1 MSEGDSMT
9 EAQRPET
16 GEASGASGPS
26 AGATLRAAREQRGI
40 HIAAMAAAIKVPQRK
55 LEALEGD
62 RYDELPDLTFTRAL
76 AQSVCR
82 HLKIDVQPVLDRL
95 PQSGAASPR
104 LEQVGIGL
112 NAPFRERPGREEPAD
127 WTWFRK
133 PVVWGTVL
141 VLAAAAVL
149 GFMPDSWIG
158 KALRASGPAAPA
170 TSASSVIDLSAVSA
184 PPVAASAPL
193 PASSGAAEAAPAA
206 SPVASAASASL
217 APGGQPVAV
226 APAALPTLSVAATSA
241 ESWIEVQD
249 ARGETLLS
257 RSLAPGESVAVDGAA
272 PLRVTVGNAASTRLQ
287 FRGKPVELAAHT
299 RDNVARMQLN

>member
-9 EAQRPET
+9 DADRPEEGQDSRAT
-16 GEASGASGPS
+16 GPS
-26 AGATLRAAREQRGI
+26 AGALLRAAREQRGI

-55 LEALEGD
+55 LEALEAD

-104 LEQVGIGL
+104 LEQVGVGL

-127 WTWFRK
+127 WSWVRR
-133 PVVWGTVL
+133 PVVWGTLTVL
-141 VLAAAAVL
+141 VAAAAL
-149 GFMPDSWIG
+149 WFMPDSWLG
-158 KALRASGPAAPA
+158 QVLRTQVPSTPPSTATSVTELPAVPSSAPA
-170 TSASSVIDLSAVSA
+170 PVAPAPASAAASTSALAPVSGST
-184 PPVAASAPL
+184 AASAP
-193 PASSGAAEAAPAA
+193 GAP
-206 SPVASAASASL
+206 ASAALSSST
-217 APGGQPVAV
+217 V
-226 APAALPTLSVAATSA
+226 PTLSVAATTA

>member
-9 EAQRPET
+9 EAQRPDA
-16 GEASGASGPS
+16 GEAPGVSGPS
-26 AGATLRAAREQRGI
+26 AGALLRAAREQRGI
-40 HIAAMAAAIKVPQRK
+40 HIAAMAAAMKVPQRK

-62 RYDELPDLTFTRAL
+62 RHDELPDLTFTRAL

-95 PQSGAASPR
+95 PQSGVASPR
-104 LEQVGIGL
+104 LEQVGVGL

-127 WTWFRK
+127 WSWVRR
-133 PVVWGTVL
+133 PVVWGTL
-141 VLAAAAVL
+141 IVLAAAAAL
-149 GFMPDSWIG
+149 ALLPDSWLG
-158 KALRASGPAAPA
+158 KALKVGGPGGPAAS
-170 TSASSVIDLSAVSA
+170 TSSVTDLPAVPAMSS
-184 PPVAASAPL
+184 AASASPA
-193 PASSGAAEAAPAA
+193 ASSGAAEAASAAAPA
-206 SPVASAASASL
+206 ASAASSASASVIPPL
-217 APGGQPVAV
+217 AA

-257 RSLAPGESVAVDGAA
+257 RSLAPGESVAVDGAV

>member
-9 EAQRPET
+9 EAQRPES

-26 AGATLRAAREQRGI
+26 AGAMLRAAREQRGI

-127 WTWFRK
+127 WTWARK
-133 PVVWGTVL
+133 PVVWGTL
-141 VLAAAAVL
+141 MVLAAAA
-149 GFMPDSWIG
+149 
-158 KALRASGPAAPA
+158 ALAKRPK
-170 TSASSVIDLSAVSA
+170 D
-184 PPVAASAPL
+184 
-193 PASSGAAEAAPAA
+193 
-206 SPVASAASASL
+206 
-217 APGGQPVAV
+217 Q
-226 APAALPTLSVAATSA
+226 
-241 ESWIEVQD
+241 
-249 ARGETLLS
+249 
-257 RSLAPGESVAVDGAA
+257 
-272 PLRVTVGNAASTRLQ
+272 
-287 FRGKPVELAAHT
+287 RGKFGTIVVEG
-299 RDNVARMQLN
+299 RK

>member
-1 MSEGDSMT
+1 MT
-9 EAQRPET
+9 EAERPDA
-16 GEASGASGPS
+16 GEAPGASGPS
-26 AGATLRAAREQRGI
+26 AGAMLRAAREQRGI

-62 RYDELPDLTFTRAL
+62 RHDELPDLTFTRAL

-104 LEQVGIGL
+104 LEQVGVGL

-127 WTWFRK
+127 WTWARK
-133 PVVWGTVL
+133 PVVWGTL
-141 VLAAAAVL
+141 MVLAAAAAL
-149 GFMPDSWIG
+149 AFMPDSWLG
-158 KALRASGPAAPA
+158 RALKVVGPGAPAAS
-170 TSASSVIDLSAVSA
+170 TSSVTDLPAVPTVA
-184 PPVAASAPL
+184 NAASAP
-193 PASSGAAEAAPAA
+193 PAAASGAAEAASAAAPAA
-206 SPVASAASASL
+206 SAGSAASAS
-217 APGGQPVAV
+217 GTQPVA
-226 APAALPTLSVAATSA
+226 ATPATLPTLSVAATSA

-257 RSLAPGESVAVDGAA
+257 RSLAPGESVAVDGAV